1 MANSND
7 DVISQLSSISD
18 LLSDRAIS
26 LLREA
31 VDQADEAAVV
41 AEKRITRAR
50 RAVEKAIHI
59 LGGNDATVD

>member
-31 VDQADEAAVV
+31 VDQGDVAAVV

-59 LGGNDATVD
+59 LGGNDATDD